1 MLYGIKSCA
10 FSWVKNSNNFAVSV
24 CIITIFVLVCIV
36 VNQKKK
42 KNDNDIEAYFYL
54 LLLLL
59 TVQSIVS
66 FRLYEWE
73 TLLCL
78 SWNNKNNRKKK
89 LFRTWGELQFG
100 LLEPDSNES
109 FFFSCSFNLQ
119 PFFFVLWLFA
129 SLFCVMFILYRLI
142 LRNGN
147 VTTQLAVSSFLQR
160 RKLVECLSTCIETRC
175 ALEYLPTVMILIC
188 IC

>member
-42 KNDNDIEAYFYL
+42 KNDNDIEAYFY
-54 LLLLL
+54 
-59 TVQSIVS
+59 
-66 FRLYEWE
+66 FY
-73 TLLCL
+73 
-78 SWNNKNNRKKK
+78 
-89 LFRTWGELQFG
+89 LQFSRSS
-100 LLEPDSNES
+100 LSVCTNEKHYCVFLGTTKIIEKKTIQNMGRTTIWFIRAWQQWI
-109 FFFSCSFNLQ
+109 FFFLMLFYFTSV
-119 PFFFVLWLFA
+119 FFFVLWLFA

>member
-1 MLYGIKSCA
+1 M
-10 FSWVKNSNNFAVSV
+10 
-24 CIITIFVLVCIV
+24 CIV

-89 LFRTWGELQFG
+89 TIQNMGRTTIWFIRAWQQWI
-100 LLEPDSNES
+100 
-109 FFFSCSFNLQ
+109 FFFLM
-119 PFFFVLWLFA
+119 LF
-129 SLFCVMFILYRLI
+129 
-142 LRNGN
+142 
-147 VTTQLAVSSFLQR
+147 
-160 RKLVECLSTCIETRC
+160 
-175 ALEYLPTVMILIC
+175 
-188 IC
+188 